1 MFKLLFVG
9 PPGLANR
16 SALGEVKLLI
26 GLSGLDFRLL
36 SAMMYCVEFC
46 GAFGTAVFFAGAFFF
61 AGGGAGFFVATVF
74 FTCNGFFLLSL
85 LFLVAFDFAPLPP
98 PFFCEKVVAPPPGL
112 NNSAVTL
119 VFGSKKAATAGSSGC
134 PRREVLAGGLLDFAG
149 ISLKRFFF
157 LSPLGVAF
165 FF

>member
-1 MFKLLFVG
+1 
-9 PPGLANR
+9 
-16 SALGEVKLLI
+16 
-26 GLSGLDFRLL
+26 
-36 SAMMYCVEFC
+36 
-46 GAFGTAVFFAGAFFF
+46 
-61 AGGGAGFFVATVF
+61 
-74 FTCNGFFLLSL
+74 
-85 LFLVAFDFAPLPP
+85 
-98 PFFCEKVVAPPPGL
+98 
-112 NNSAVTL
+112 VTL

>member
-1 MFKLLFVG
+1 MFKLLFG
-9 PPGLANR
+9 GTPGLANR

-61 AGGGAGFFVATVF
+61 AGGGAG
-74 FTCNGFFLLSL
+74 FLLSL